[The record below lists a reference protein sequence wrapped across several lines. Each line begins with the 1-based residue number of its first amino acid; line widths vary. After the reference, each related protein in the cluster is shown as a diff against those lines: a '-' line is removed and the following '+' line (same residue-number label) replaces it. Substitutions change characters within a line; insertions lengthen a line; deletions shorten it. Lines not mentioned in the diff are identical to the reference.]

1 MKKTA
6 MQLHIIDMHNMISL
20 VKIISTDKELERI
33 LTETL
38 LGAIENAE
46 SHLKTEIKQINNAY
60 YEGGRDILA
69 DTSSLNMEFF
79 GTSHYHEYYQ
89 PLKPNY

>member
-1 MKKTA
+1 
-6 MQLHIIDMHNMISL
+6 MQLHINDMHTMISL
-20 VKIISTDKELERI
+20 VKATSTDKELEKT

-38 LGAIENAE
+38 LAAIENAE
-46 SHLKTEIKQINNAY
+46 SHLKTEIRQINNAY

-69 DTSSLNMEFF
+69 DTSPFNTEFF

-89 PLKPNY
+89 P